1 MSIMGKVRIIV
12 IVLFLGVIFVLNV
25 GKEEKKVDEL
35 QQGIAE
41 QVIRFHVL
49 ANSDEAQD
57 QQLKLKVRDAVVEEM
72 QGALKD
78 IYTKEEAEQVIK
90 DNLQTITEIAKDTLQ
105 EQGCS
110 EPVTAYLMVNDFPV
124 KKYGDTVF
132 PAGKYETLQIEIG
145 EAKGHNWWCVMYP
158 SLCMVEEGMAV
169 VPKESKEKLKEQLS
183 QDEYACIDDKNVTVE
198 YRLKIVELWKA
209 MFK

>member
-25 GKEEKKVDEL
+25 GKEEKKVEEL

-110 EPVTAYLMVNDFPV
+110 EPVTAYLTVNDFPV

>member
-1 MSIMGKVRIIV
+1 MGIMGKVRIIV

-110 EPVTAYLMVNDFPV
+110 EPVTAYLTVNDFPV
-124 KKYGDTVF
+124 KKYRDTVF

>member
-49 ANSDEAQD
+49 PNSDEAQD

-90 DNLQTITEIAKDTLQ
+90 DNLQTITEIAKDT
-105 EQGCS
+105 
-110 EPVTAYLMVNDFPV
+110 
-124 KKYGDTVF
+124 
-132 PAGKYETLQIEIG
+132 
-145 EAKGHNWWCVMYP
+145 
-158 SLCMVEEGMAV
+158 
-169 VPKESKEKLKEQLS
+169 
-183 QDEYACIDDKNVTVE
+183 
-198 YRLKIVELWKA
+198 
-209 MFK
+209 

>member
-1 MSIMGKVRIIV
+1 MSIIGKVRVLV
-12 IVLFLGVIFVLNV
+12 IVLFLGVIFVLNI

-49 ANSDEAQD
+49 ANSDKAQD
-57 QQLKLKVRDAVVEEM
+57 QELKLKVRDAVVEEM
-72 QGALKD
+72 QGELKD
-78 IYTKEEAEQVIK
+78 IYTKKEAEQVIEEH
-90 DNLQTITEIAKDTLQ
+90 LQNITKVAEDTLQ

-110 EPVTAYLMVNDFPV
+110 EPVTAYLTINEFPV

-145 EAKGHNWWCVMYP
+145 EARGHNWWCVMYP

-169 VPKESKEKLKEQLS
+169 VPKESKDKLKEQLS
-183 QDEYACIDDKNVTVE
+183 QDEFACIDDKNVTVE
-198 YRLKIVELWKA
+198 YRLKIVELWKSI
-209 MFK
+209 FK